1 MRAMLLLA
9 ISLLAVPALSRGPV
23 LVGVAPDSAW
33 VSWETDSNQADAAVK
48 LGTTAGSYPDSF
60 SDPGFG
66 KLHHVQLTGLL
77 PGTTYHYAIDS
88 DAAQQDSSF
97 TTPPDRAVTKPIK
110 FIVYGDNR
118 SNTTDHLRVVNAIR
132 TEGQFDFVLH
142 TGDMAQNYPGSD
154 EWTTF
159 FQVEHD
165 LLRGAPII
173 PTIGNHETL
182 DSLYTWGLYF
192 SPPRFDPTPNGGVR
206 YFSRDW
212 GQVHVAVLDTFDQT
226 GPAVDPKL
234 DTISSAQMEWL
245 KADLDAAQ
253 ARKQII
259 FVSLH
264 HGAVSHASGP
274 DAHGGSDLVRNQVV
288 PELQQRHVAAMF
300 AGHDHIYEHGCIA
313 GVDYFVAGGGGAPLY
328 PVTDAGLPDTVY
340 SLSSTLEYSVITVDG
355 GTVSGITRNAN
366 GTQIESFTLPSSGC
380 QPDAGVWDIGLSD
393 GGTDGGVADAGSGSG
408 GGTSGATARAC
419 GSSGTATLLCLLP
432 LLLLLVRRRATA

>member
-1 MRAMLLLA
+1 MLPLALLLA
-9 ISLLAVPALSRGPV
+9 AAPSLSRGPV
-23 LVGVAPDSAW
+23 LVGVTPESAW
-33 VSWETDSNQADAAVK
+33 VAWETDSNQADAVVK
-48 LGTTAGSYPDSF
+48 LGTTAGAYPDSV
-60 SDPGFG
+60 SDSSYGTV
-66 KLHHVQLTGLL
+66 HHVQLTGLL

-88 DAAQQDSSF
+88 DALQQDSSF
-97 TTPPDRAVTKPIK
+97 TTPPLSAETKAIK

-132 TEGQFDFVLH
+132 SEGQFDFVLH

-165 LLRGAPII
+165 LLRNSPLI

-182 DSLYTWGLYF
+182 DSLYTWSQYF

-212 GQVHVAVLDTFDQT
+212 GQIHVAVLDTFDQT

-234 DTISSAQMEWL
+234 DTISAAQMEWL

-264 HGAVSHASGP
+264 HGAVSHATGP
-274 DAHGGSDLVRNQVV
+274 EAHGGSDLVRNQIV

-328 PVTDAGLPDTVY
+328 PVSDAGVGNNVY
-340 SLSSTLEYSVITVDG
+340 ALSSTLEYTVISVDG

-366 GTQIESFTLPSSGC
+366 GTMIESFTLPSAQC
-380 QPDAGVWDIGLSD
+380 QPDAGVWDIGLGD
-393 GGTDGGVADAGSGSG
+393 GGTDAGIPDAGNGNG
-408 GGTSGATARAC
+408 NGNGNGTSLRAC
-419 GSSGTATLLCLLP
+419 GTSGTATLLCLIP
-432 LLLLLVRRRATA
+432 LLLVVRRRRPTSC

>member
-1 MRAMLLLA
+1 MLPLALLLA
-9 ISLLAVPALSRGPV
+9 AAPSLSRGPV
-23 LVGVAPDSAW
+23 LVGVTPESAW
-33 VSWETDSNQADAAVK
+33 VAWETDSNQADAVVK
-48 LGTTAGSYPDSF
+48 LGTTAGAYPDSV
-60 SDPGFG
+60 SDSSYGTV
-66 KLHHVQLTGLL
+66 HHVQLTGLL

-88 DAAQQDSSF
+88 DALQQDSSF
-97 TTPPDRAVTKPIK
+97 TTPPLSAETKAIK

-132 TEGQFDFVLH
+132 SEGQFDFVLH

-165 LLRGAPII
+165 LLRNSPLI

-182 DSLYTWGLYF
+182 DSLYTWSQYF

-212 GQVHVAVLDTFDQT
+212 GQIHVAVLDTFDQT

-234 DTISSAQMEWL
+234 DTISAAQMEWL

-264 HGAVSHASGP
+264 HGAVSHATGP
-274 DAHGGSDLVRNQVV
+274 EAHGGSDLVRNQIV

-300 AGHDHIYEHGCIA
+300 AGHDHIYERITPQKGIYH
-313 GVDYFVAGGGGAPLY
+313 FV
-328 PVTDAGLPDTVY
+328 
-340 SLSSTLEYSVITVDG
+340 E
-355 GTVSGITRNAN
+355 
-366 GTQIESFTLPSSGC
+366 
-380 QPDAGVWDIGLSD
+380 
-393 GGTDGGVADAGSGSG
+393 
-408 GGTSGATARAC
+408 
-419 GSSGTATLLCLLP
+419 GSSGQLRKGDARSSPMNAKSYDKDMTFMLVEIGGNQMSFQVISRMGATVDSGTIQRQVRPATRVAGLLRP
-432 LLLLLVRRRATA
+432 R